1 MLNTRQKCLILKKAC
16 GKRKDVIF
24 FLLILKNLELIY
36 STILRTIAQWLLIVR
51 YRDDFRLIFIN
62 TPFIDD
68 LLSDPAIHTLVRGG
82 ITCGFVDSVNSGAKN
97 EWGGVFTTFPFL
109 SECEFLKSER
119 DENYPKDREERLK
132 IAAYQICHELT
143 HLLLRYDDAYDHL
156 NCILNPPKGLRY
168 KKWYDGIV
176 KSGKCPKKHKRYKQ
190 Y

>member
-1 MLNTRQKCLILKKAC
+1 LKKAC